1 MSDLGV
7 TGGLD
12 FTVRPDFTAG
22 GSDFRASTGCW
33 GACFPVST
41 CLAAGLALGV
51 GLDFACDFV
60 LGGRAFLAVW
70 EYIFLRTTFG
80 AAALSGGWSQPSK
93 TVIKPIK
100 QAKLQMMVR
109 CFFIVTKMISCM
121 DVKTHIR
128 YQFIF
133 FSFFSYETSFSF

>member
-1 MSDLGV
+1 MSLS
-7 TGGLD
+7 L
-12 FTVRPDFTAG
+12 FNCF
-22 GSDFRASTGCW
+22 GSNFFIGQ
-33 GACFPVST
+33 VS
-41 CLAAGLALGV
+41 GQDIGSHRIF
-51 GLDFACDFV
+51 DFAWDCV
-60 LGGRAFLAVW
+60 LGGRTFLAVW

-100 QAKLQMMVR
+100 QAKLQMMGR
-109 CFFIVTKMISCM
+109 YFFIMVKMISCL
-121 DVKTHIR
+121 DVKTYIR